1 MVLND
6 CVLESGLL
14 YHRLLEL
21 VEVVLLNLL
30 ERELPRP
37 HRLLKSGMREVN
49 LLRGLEIGLLERS
62 VVSANH
68 ATMGLED
75 QGRVNIRILSC
86 EGGKLVSM
94 LCELITLAAA
104 GLTSLMLCN

>member
-1 MVLND
+1 
-6 CVLESGLL
+6 
-14 YHRLLEL
+14 LLEL

-37 HRLLKSGMREVN
+37 HRLLKSGMLKSGLLESG
-49 LLRGLEIGLLERS
+49 LLRGLETGLLERS

-68 ATMGLED
+68 ATMSLED
-75 QGRVNIRILSC
+75 QGRVDIRILSR
-86 EGGKLVSM
+86 EGGKPVSM